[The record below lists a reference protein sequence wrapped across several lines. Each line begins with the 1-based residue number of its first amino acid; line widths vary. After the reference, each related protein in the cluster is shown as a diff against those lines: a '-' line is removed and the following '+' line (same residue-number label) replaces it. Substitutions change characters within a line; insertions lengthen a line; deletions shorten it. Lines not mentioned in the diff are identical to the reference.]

1 MFLGENLQIKG
12 KVKIK
17 KMTRKLNIEDII
29 LFFIFWIVTSIIW
42 AIWLNGILVPI
53 TGFGS
58 AVIFMIM
65 SDLLNFIDKK

>member
-1 MFLGENLQIKG
+1 
-12 KVKIK
+12 
-17 KMTRKLNIEDII
+17 MTRKLNIEDII